1 MDQTAGAGVYAYRIA
16 RTLNSGFTAMMISVG
31 HRTGLFDVLAALPPS
46 TSAQIATA
54 ASLSER
60 YVREWLAAMTTA
72 HIIDYDARTGT
83 YFLPIEY
90 AAVLA
95 RMAGA
100 NNLAPS
106 AQMLSLLAA
115 NEDLV
120 VAGFRSGGGV
130 VPQAYERLRATMAAE
145 KRELI
150 DESYVDALL
159 ELMPDMRAR
168 LEAGTTVLDAGCGD
182 GALTLTFARM
192 FPRSAF
198 RGIDSSREAIRS
210 AWERLEESGLC
221 NVEFTTGD
229 VANVDDRRAFGL
241 VLAMESL
248 REQAFPR
255 TALRNLAAALKR
267 DGVLLMQEV
276 ASSSHLAKNA
286 EHAFA
291 PMLYAIST
299 MHTVPV
305 AMAEEG
311 DALGL
316 MWGRERAVQ
325 MLTEAGF
332 RQVRFEKL
340 AADPLSFYAVAM
352 R

>member
-16 RTLNSGFTAMMISVG
+16 RTLNAGFTSMMISIG
-31 HRTGLFDVLAALPPS
+31 HRTGLFDTLAALPPS

-72 HIIDYDARTGT
+72 HIIDYDARTAT

-95 RMAGA
+95 RMAGPG
-100 NNLAPS
+100 NLAPS
-106 AQMLSLLAA
+106 AQMLSMLAA

-130 VPQAYERLRATMAAE
+130 MPQAYERLRAAVAAE
-145 KRELI
+145 KRQI
-150 DESYVDALL
+150 VDESYVEALL
-159 ELMPDMRAR
+159 ELMPGMRAR
-168 LEAGTTVLDAGCGD
+168 LETGTTVLDAGCGE
-182 GALTLTFARM
+182 GTLTLAFARM

-198 RGIDSSREAIRS
+198 RGVDISGEASRR
-210 AWERLEESGLC
+210 AWERVAEEGLS
-221 NVEFTTGD
+221 NVEFSAGD
-229 VANVDDRRAFGL
+229 VANVEDRRSYEL
-241 VLAMESL
+241 VLAMESI

-276 ASSSHLAKNA
+276 AASSHLTKNG
-286 EHAFA
+286 ENAFA

-299 MHTVPV
+299 LHTVPV

-311 DALGL
+311 DSLGL
-316 MWGRERAVQ
+316 MWGRERALQ

-332 RQVRFEKL
+332 RQVKFDTL
-340 AADPLSFYAVAM
+340 AGDALSYYAVAM
-352 R
+352 K